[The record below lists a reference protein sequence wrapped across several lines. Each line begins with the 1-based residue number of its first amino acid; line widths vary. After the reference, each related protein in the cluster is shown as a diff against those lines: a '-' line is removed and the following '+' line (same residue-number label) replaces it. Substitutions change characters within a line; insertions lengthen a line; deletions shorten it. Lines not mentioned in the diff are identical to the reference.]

1 MTMCPSMVEQIDI
14 PTIPWQW
21 KWANYTQQMNHKEG
35 WAPKNWYFR
44 IVVLEKALERPLDCK
59 RSNQSILREINPEY
73 SLVGLMLKLKFRCF
87 ATWCEE
93 LTHLKRPWFWER
105 LKAGGEGDDRGWD
118 GWMTS
123 PTRWAWV
130 WVSSGNWWWTGKLG
144 VLQSMGFRRV
154 GHNWVT
160 ELISLHFSS
169 LIPKMSKFTWA
180 HLAPFFAHMR
190 SLILTW

>member
-1 MTMCPSMVEQIDI
+1 MWELD
-14 PTIPWQW
+14 
-21 KWANYTQQMNHKEG
+21 YKESQALKD
-35 WAPKNWYFR
+35 WCFWT
-44 IVVLEKALERPLDCK
+44 VVLEKSLESPWTVG
-59 RSNQSILREINPEY
+59 RSNQLILREISPEC
-73 SLVGLMLKLKFRCF
+73 SLEGLMLKLKFQYF

-93 LTHLKRPWFWER
+93 LTHLKRPWCWER

-123 PTRWAWV
+123 PTWWAWV

-144 VLQSMGFRRV
+144 VLQSMELRRV

-160 ELISLHFSS
+160 ELIPLHFSS
-169 LIPKMSKFTWA
+169 LIPKMSKFTWT